1 MHHSISYHMAQARI
15 ARLRHHAQRD
25 ALARA
30 TRRLGRRR
38 RPGLC
43 PWVLRRTW
51 AVPGT
56 VQAAQPSAAGE
67 APTR

>member
-1 MHHSISYHMAQARI
+1 MHHSINRHMAKARI
-15 ARLRHHAQRD
+15 ADMRHHAQRD
-25 ALARA
+25 ALALA
-30 TRRLGRRR
+30 ARRSGRRR
-38 RPGLC
+38 RPGLR